1 MILHRFCS
9 KEEFEAYQ
17 RGEVL
22 VNETN
27 HSLHRG
33 YASTSIGFCFFV
45 EDPDEAIHILSGIV
59 DLDYCIKVEVDES
72 FVAKSTGRYGNRQLN
87 AVEIRQ
93 EYCTTKYDNK
103 RFRLIEA
110 TNKYST
116 YAPNRRDLK
125 KMFPFLFV

>member
-87 AVEIRQ
+87 AVEICSEPPRPKKDVSILVCLNPSNSG
-93 EYCTTKYDNK
+93 E
-103 RFRLIEA
+103 
-110 TNKYST
+110 
-116 YAPNRRDLK
+116 LK
-125 KMFPFLFV
+125 K